1 MKELPILENAYL
13 AIEDGVIVAYGP
25 MSEWG
30 GITDWRDLRVIDAD
44 GRFVL
49 PAYCDPHTH
58 TVFAKSREEEFVDR
72 INGLSYEDIAKRG
85 GGILNSARKLADMSE
100 DELFESAIDRIQ
112 QLKEYG
118 TGALEIKS
126 GYGLSVDAELKM
138 LRVIKRLKK
147 EAGIAIKATFLG
159 AHAFPAEYKENH
171 RGYIDLIINEMLPVI
186 KSEELADYID
196 VFCER
201 NYYSVEEMAEILQ
214 AGIAIGL
221 KPKVHVNQFS
231 ALGGV
236 AKAVELG
243 ALSVDHLEE
252 LESED
257 IEALKKGETMPTILP
272 SCSFF
277 LNIPYGD
284 ARRLMDNDLP
294 VCLATD
300 FNPGS
305 TPSGNMNFVWSLA
318 CIRMKMTPEEALN
331 AMTLNAAYAMDLS
344 ETHGSISLGKKTP
357 VLITKQIPNL
367 SYIPYAFGDMLIE
380 EFIG

>member
-1 MKELPILENAYL
+1 
-13 AIEDGVIVAYGP
+13 
-25 MSEWG
+25 
-30 GITDWRDLRVIDAD
+30 
-44 GRFVL
+44 
-49 PAYCDPHTH
+49 
-58 TVFAKSREEEFVDR
+58 
-72 INGLSYEDIAKRG
+72 
-85 GGILNSARKLADMSE
+85 
-100 DELFESAIDRIQ
+100 
-112 QLKEYG
+112 
-118 TGALEIKS
+118 
-126 GYGLSVDAELKM
+126 
-138 LRVIKRLKK
+138 
-147 EAGIAIKATFLG
+147 
-159 AHAFPAEYKENH
+159 
-171 RGYIDLIINEMLPVI
+171 
-186 KSEELADYID
+186 
-196 VFCER
+196 
-201 NYYSVEEMAEILQ
+201 
-214 AGIAIGL
+214 
-221 KPKVHVNQFS
+221 VNQFS